1 MNENMLHNIAEEL
14 AKKVN
19 KALNVPILNEQQ
31 EQAFFEMVILLLLEL
46 LINKLGLNL
55 DVNN

>member
-1 MNENMLHNIAEEL
+1 MNENMLHNTAEEL

>member
-19 KALNVPILNEQQ
+19 KALNVHILNEQQ

>member
-19 KALNVPILNEQQ
+19 KALNLPILNEQQ

-55 DVNN
+55 DMNN

>member
-1 MNENMLHNIAEEL
+1 MLHNIAEEL

-19 KALNVPILNEQQ
+19 KALNLPILNEQQ

>member
-19 KALNVPILNEQQ
+19 QALNLPILNEQQ

>member
-55 DVNN
+55 DMNN

>member
-31 EQAFFEMVILLLLEL
+31 EQAFFEMVILLLLEM

-55 DVNN
+55 DMNN

>member
-19 KALNVPILNEQQ
+19 KALNLPILNEQQ

>member
-19 KALNVPILNEQQ
+19 KALNVPILNEQH